1 MQGLNDFYQSTDW
14 QASEQSLS
22 CKLVFE
28 PTHPIFQGHFPGHPV
43 VPGVVSIAIVRELL
57 EKALGYQLD
66 LVQASTVKFL
76 ALMGPDH
83 QPDVTIQWK
92 LLDDGIQASAMLV
105 DGTQNVLKMNAVY
118 RKSETAIV

>member
-1 MQGLNDFYQSTDW
+1 MQGLNDFYQYTDW
-14 QASEQSLS
+14 AATEQSLN

-28 PTHPIFQGHFPGHPV
+28 PSHQIFQGHFPGHPV

-83 QPDVTIQWK
+83 QPDVHIQWK
-92 LLDDGIQASAMLV
+92 TLESGIQASATLV
-105 DGTQNVLKMNAVY
+105 DGTQNVLKMNAIY
-118 RKSETAIV
+118 RKSE